1 MKTIDFTEEKLNEFK
16 LEYEKAV
23 KAGKHIFK
31 FHDEEYVTLYAKYV
45 IEYLTDKFNK
55 K

>member
-1 MKTIDFTEEKLNEFK
+1 MIEFTEEKLNEFK

-23 KAGKHIFK
+23 KADKNIFK
-31 FHDEEYVTLYAKYV
+31 FDDEEYVTLYAKYV